1 MIISYESFDTK
12 PTSVIVIKVREMLQT
27 LIILLLVSIFNTR
40 ILKMVIYTI
49 QPKFMIN
56 QKGIQKIKKWNKFV
70 VSMTNE

>member
-56 QKGIQKIKKWNKFV
+56 QKRNTKNKE
-70 VSMTNE
+70 MEQICCQYD